1 MKGSNKVN
9 KIKHYEARKNWL
21 FKLQG
26 HISNVL
32 QKTENKRQAAIEQA
46 INEHHASIGQAE
58 LMIRMSNAAIADL
71 EAMK

>member
-9 KIKHYEARKNWL
+9 KIKRYEAINNGLYKIKNHVSRA
-21 FKLQG
+21 LQR
-26 HISNVL
+26 
-32 QKTENKRQAAIEQA
+32 TENKRQEAIEQA